1 MHLKNILILNAEGRS
16 RTDDGAGDK
25 TRQPPAAAESGGG
38 RVRAADE
45 SPAEP
50 YLHTKSGSSSSNVRV
65 DKGAVGKDDKKDPLS
80 MALGGPSTSAPGGAP
95 SRPPPPTPV
104 ASAVIGQEKDSRQE
118 QRLGNELGNLFFLF
132 VFFFLFFLSMK

>member
-25 TRQPPAAAESGGG
+25 TRPPPAAKSGGG
-38 RVRAADE
+38 RVRAAADE
-45 SPAEP
+45 SPAAAAEP

-65 DKGAVGKDDKKDPLS
+65 DKGAAGRDAKKDSPSSVDPLS
-80 MALGGPSTSAPGGAP
+80 MALGGPSTSASGAP
-95 SRPPPPTPV
+95 SRLPPTPV

-118 QRLGNELGNLFFLF
+118 QRLGNELGNLFFL
-132 VFFFLFFLSMK
+132 SMK

>member
-65 DKGAVGKDDKKDPLS
+65 DKGAAGRDAKKDSPSSVDPLS
-80 MALGGPSTSAPGGAP
+80 MALGGPSTSASGAP
-95 SRPPPPTPV
+95 SRLPPTPV

-118 QRLGNELGNLFFLF
+118 QRLGNELGNLFFFCF
-132 VFFFLFFLSMK
+132 VFFCR